1 MKAKINKI
9 NRKEMKLSMFV
20 IKRNGSIEEFDK
32 EKIRVAIRK
41 ALVETKECKNS
52 QVIALS
58 RLVADDVCEEID
70 DEYIGIEDIQDLVE
84 FKLME
89 RGLRNTAKAYILYRD
104 NKRRI
109 REEQSRLYDESQKQ
123 IKNIMEMKNIENANA
138 NVDEG
143 SFSGKNAKITSYF
156 LKEYALNNLIDK
168 EVAKAHRED
177 ICR

>member
-1 MKAKINKI
+1 MTFQRGTLMYQWRNMKAKINKI

-123 IKNIMEMKNIENANA
+123 IKNIMEMKNMQLSE
-138 NVDEG
+138 
-143 SFSGKNAKITSYF
+143 
-156 LKEYALNNLIDK
+156 
-168 EVAKAHRED
+168 
-177 ICR
+177 